1 MKKYIAISAA
11 FAAVLGLS
19 GCIKETLPT
28 DSVLSSQI
36 SQSASALDGM
46 VNSIYTNMVGYYND
60 DGGVETISYGAL
72 INQLEHGTTFM
83 ACTGAGGYNTM
94 GAWTQGQVTATN
106 RGKMPF
112 YAYYGYIKT
121 VNDIIGIIDPETS
134 PASAMT
140 TLGICHAFRALYYN
154 ELVQVMEYKYPT
166 DTRYEFTLP
175 ASTVTNL
182 GVPIV
187 TEKTTNEQ
195 AANNPRATVDEVYDL
210 VLSDLAEAEK
220 YLASY
225 TRDNKTQPN
234 LAVVYGLYARVYSA
248 LACRTETSEKYKDK
262 AAYWQNVLKYSDL
275 AIANA
280 GCTPLTKEQW
290 LDPKKGFNDM
300 NSQNSWMLATHIDP
314 NNTEATLGE
323 AHGSSFTYAMIMGT
337 ETNFSVYG
345 WRVGRSLDRA
355 AYERLSD
362 TDWRKKSWLGPEFF
376 YKSTNQV
383 EGQPYLV
390 EKDATGK
397 FINNKWNLVGN
408 NKSGEITDWSTD
420 QDTDYQLSSNAAWIR
435 SRMIDG
441 NGFVAWP
448 YLYVNIK
455 FRPANGVYDDRGVG
469 AATDFPVMRIE
480 EMYFLKAEA
489 ELNTAGPAA
498 AKATLEGLIKTRDAS
513 YTCKASSKVDVYE
526 ELMFQKGIEFWG
538 EGINYFDAKRL
549 ELGIH
554 RGYKGSSVSRA
565 NYYQDLNDINV
576 GWTPVFPTAEV
587 NGNKAIKLYDNAYT
601 NYTVYTT
608 AIHTNAELA
617 ADYGAP
623 IDLSTH
629 KFFDTKKMQ

>member
-11 FAAVLGLS
+11 FAAVMGLS
-19 GCIKETLPT
+19 GCIHETLPT

-36 SQSASALDGM
+36 GQSASALDGM

-60 DGGVETISYGAL
+60 DGGVETIAYGSVVS
-72 INQLEHGTTFM
+72 QLEHGTTFM

-106 RGKMPF
+106 RGKIPF
-112 YAYYGYIKT
+112 YVYYGYIKT
-121 VNDIIGIIDPETS
+121 VNDIIGMIDPETAPES
-134 PASAMT
+134 SMR
-140 TLGICHAFRALYYN
+140 TLGICHAFRALYYH
-154 ELVQVMEYKYPT
+154 ELVQIMEYKYPT
-166 DTRYEFTLP
+166 DTRYSYTLP
-175 ASTVTNL
+175 TNNVKNL
-182 GVPIV
+182 GVSIV
-187 TEKTTNEQ
+187 TEKTTNAE
-195 AANNPRATVDEVYDL
+195 ASDNPRATVDEVYDL
-210 VLSDLAEAEK
+210 VLSDLQKAEQ
-220 YLASY
+220 YLDGYAR
-225 TRDNKTQPN
+225 TDLVQPN
-234 LAVVYGLYARVYSA
+234 LPVVYGLFARVYATLASRVDVSA
-248 LACRTETSEKYKDK
+248 KYKDK
-262 AAYWQNVLKYSDL
+262 AAYWQQALKYADL
-275 AIANA
+275 AISTS
-280 GCTPLTKEQW
+280 GCSPLTKEQW
-290 LDPKKGFNDM
+290 LDPKKGFNDRT
-300 NSQNSWMLATHIDP
+300 SQNSWMLATHIDP

-323 AHGSSFTYAMIMGT
+323 GHGSSFTYAMIFGT

-362 TDWRKKSWLGPEFF
+362 NDWRKKSWLGPEFF
-376 YKSTNQV
+376 YKSKNQV
-383 EGQPYLV
+383 EGQPYLI
-390 EKDATGK
+390 EKDASGNY
-397 FINNKWNLVGN
+397 INNKWNFANN
-408 NKSGEITDWSTD
+408 NKSGDEADWSNE
-420 QDTDYQLSSNAAWIR
+420 QDTDYQLTSNAAWIR

-455 FRPANGVYDDRGVG
+455 FRPANGVYDDRSVG
-469 AATDFPVMRIE
+469 GATDFPVMRIE

-489 ELNTAGPAA
+489 ELNTVGVAA
-498 AKATLEGLIKTRDAS
+498 AKATLESIVKTRNS
-513 YTCKASSKVDVYE
+513 TYTCDASSKVDVYE

-565 NYYQDLNDINV
+565 NYYQDLDDINV

-587 NGNKAIKLYDNAYT
+587 NGNKAIKEYDNAYT
-601 NYTVYTT
+601 NYATYTT
-608 AIHTNAELA
+608 AIHTNAEIA

-623 IDLSTH
+623 IDLKSH